1 MSHAI
6 SSPVQ
11 GRRGRAARQI
21 LSFVSRKR
29 PATLSPARHYVD
41 AHLRAL
47 LTKRGCPVCLES
59 RESDDKYFF
68 WFLNES
74 YGFPH
79 VLVELADAFG
89 FCAAHGHRLNAC
101 AKDAD
106 AIAFAHGHVT
116 RLTLDLLSQAAGDEQ
131 RLRRSAL
138 IEPHACPACASME
151 RVSERVLF
159 FLDRLL
165 EDPAGAELYGNPGLL
180 CFPHFQS
187 FAQRL
192 RSPALFQRL
201 LSLHLDAMTRAGH
214 ALAAY
219 PEAADAFPAVLD
231 LAVGGYPG
239 QMILPAIDIESVA
252 GERRDTIGD
261 FAAQLDRDDA
271 CPVCV
276 EVRRAWRDWIAWL
289 ERTVSGD
296 QNLEDVLPTCREHV
310 WACVRHGSPAL
321 ATAAVRNALMA
332 ALRSAH
338 NGHRA
343 LTPAPSSRRDGWM
356 ARLRRVTQGSGRR
369 FREAR
374 QAVAYPI
381 RCPVCERLATARD
394 RATHLLFALLL
405 EQRQRTA
412 FEAGHGLCLKHF
424 SHALSLRP
432 PPAVQTVLIETE
444 TAKLALLRWELEEA
458 LRKRA
463 WSARPEPGGS
473 ERTAWQR
480 ALRRFSGTFDG

>member
-6 SSPVQ
+6 SPLAQ
-11 GRRGRAARQI
+11 ERRGRTARHI
-21 LSFVSRKR
+21 LSFVARKR
-29 PATLSPARHYVD
+29 PSASPPVRRYAD

-47 LTKRGCPVCLES
+47 LTKHGCPVCLES
-59 RESDDKYFF
+59 QDSDDKYFF

-79 VLVELADAFG
+79 VLRELADAFG
-89 FCAAHGHRLNAC
+89 FCTAHGHRLNAC

-106 AIAFAHGHVT
+106 AIAFAHGYVT
-116 RLTLDLLSQAAGDEQ
+116 RLTLELLSNAPGDEQ
-131 RLRRSAL
+131 RL
-138 IEPHACPACASME
+138 IEPRACPACASME

-192 RSPALFQRL
+192 RSPALFQHL
-201 LSLHLDAMTRAGH
+201 LSLHLDAMTRTRH
-214 ALAAY
+214 ALDAY
-219 PEAADAFPAVLD
+219 PEPADAFPAVLD
-231 LAVGGYPG
+231 LAVGGHPG
-239 QMILPAIDIESVA
+239 PMALPVIDIKNVA

-276 EVRRAWRDWIAWL
+276 EVHRAWCDWIAWL
-289 ERTVSGD
+289 ERAVSGD

-321 ATAAVRNALMA
+321 ATAVVRNALMM
-332 ALRSAH
+332 ALRCAH
-338 NGHRA
+338 GAQRMLA
-343 LTPAPSSRRDGWM
+343 PAAPARRDGWV
-356 ARLRRVTQGSGRR
+356 ARLRRATQGSRQR
-369 FREAR
+369 FHEAR

-394 RATHLLFALLL
+394 RATRLLFALLL
-405 EQRQRTA
+405 EPRHRA
-412 FEAGHGLCLKHF
+412 RCEAGHGLCLKHF

-444 TAKLALLRWELEEA
+444 TAKLALLQWELEEA

-463 WSARPEPGGS
+463 WSARPEPAGS

-480 ALRRFSGTFDG
+480 ALHRFSGTFNG